1 MSAITVVN
9 YRAHLAAAGKD
20 WADVRDW
27 ALTVRAGK
35 TLRWAPKELSLR
47 PAGVAIAYLEAGCP
61 APDETVLRGRGH
73 GSGLSYDGLSDSR
86 ARGLAAANRKPPSA
100 GQLLADRGVDW
111 TTEVRPWALSHGYPP
126 DNVKTR
132 RPHRGAVLAYLAAHP
147 QDAGRDASCAS

>member
-1 MSAITVVN
+1 MPTITIVN
-9 YRAHLAAAGKD
+9 YRQHLAAAGKD
-20 WADVRDW
+20 WGDVRDW

-35 TLRWAPKELSLR
+35 ILRWSLKELSLR

-100 GQLLADRGVDW
+100 GQMLAERGIDW
-111 TTEVRPWALSHGYPP
+111 QTEVRPWALRNGYPP

-132 RPHRGAVLAYLAAHP
+132 RPHRGAVLAYLSAHP
-147 QDAGRDASCAS
+147 EVVERSAS

>member
-20 WADVRDW
+20 WGDVRDW

-35 TLRWAPKELSLR
+35 ILRWSPKELSLR

-61 APDETVLRGRGH
+61 APDETVLRGHGH
-73 GSGLSYDGLSDSR
+73 GSGLSYEPWLDAR

-100 GQLLADRGVDW
+100 DQLLAERGVDW
-111 TTEVRPWALSHGYPP
+111 LATVRPWALANGFPSG
-126 DNVKTR
+126 NVKVG
-132 RPHRGAVLAYLAAHP
+132 RPHRGAVVAYLAAHP
-147 QDAGRDASCAS
+147 EAVSCAS